1 MRRDRCLA
9 DDERGLAGWR
19 AQERSADAIVVRALD
34 SGSAAVRDLV
44 VSLAFHDAVAAHI
57 ANEFLYAPTRLSFD
71 IVPTVTGPADST

>member
-1 MRRDRCLA
+1 M
-9 DDERGLAGWR
+9 
-19 AQERSADAIVVRALD
+19 SALV

-44 VSLAFHDAVAAHI
+44 VSLEFHNSVA

>member
-1 MRRDRCLA
+1 M
-9 DDERGLAGWR
+9 
-19 AQERSADAIVVRALD
+19 RALD

-44 VSLAFHDAVAAHI
+44 VSIDFHDAVA